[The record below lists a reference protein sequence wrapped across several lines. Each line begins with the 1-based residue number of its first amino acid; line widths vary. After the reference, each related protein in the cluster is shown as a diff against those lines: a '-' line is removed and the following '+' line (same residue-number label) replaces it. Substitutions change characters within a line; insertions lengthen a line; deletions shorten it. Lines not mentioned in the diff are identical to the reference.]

1 MLEAVAAGRLSLVRA
16 IEALTIGPWRALRL
30 PGGAGVSAA
39 FEEGAAANLVVFDA
53 GDRWTVT
60 SEALRSKGRNSPL
73 IARTLPGRV
82 LLTLAAG
89 RVAYAGEEVAAS
101 VSS

>member
-1 MLEAVAAGRLSLVRA
+1 MLEAVAAGRLSLARA
-16 IEALTIGPWRALRL
+16 VEALTIGPRRALRL
-30 PGGAGVSAA
+30 PGGSTVGRRFVAGS
-39 FEEGAAANLVVFDA
+39 AANLVVFDV

-60 SEALRSKGRNSPL
+60 PDALRSKGRNSPL
-73 IARTLPGRV
+73 IGRTLPGRV